1 MMKKVKTFG
10 KIIVILAIIAYTLKS
25 LFVGADMD
33 EG

>member
-1 MMKKVKTFG
+1 MMKKEKFW
-10 KIIVILAIIAYTLKS
+10 KIIVILAIIAYRLKN

>member
-1 MMKKVKTFG
+1 MMKKEKFW
-10 KIIVILAIIAYTLKS
+10 KIIVILAIIAYILKN

>member
-1 MMKKVKTFG
+1 MMKKEKFW
-10 KIIVILAIIAYTLKS
+10 KIIVILAIIAYTLKK

>member
-1 MMKKVKTFG
+1 MKKEKFW
-10 KIIVILAIIAYTLKS
+10 KIIVILAIIEYTLKN